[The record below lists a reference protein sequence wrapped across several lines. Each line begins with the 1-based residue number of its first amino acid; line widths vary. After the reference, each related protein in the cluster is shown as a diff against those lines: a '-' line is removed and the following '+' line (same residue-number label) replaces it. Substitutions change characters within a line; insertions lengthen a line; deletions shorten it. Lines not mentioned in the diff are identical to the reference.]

1 MIGVKGIMLW
11 PFIVVRD
18 KKDLILVNHE
28 RIHYYQANEL
38 WVIKFYW
45 LYFKWY
51 FKNRKI
57 FKGYEKI
64 KHYWSYRNIPF
75 EAEAFTNQSNLEYL
89 KTRKRFAYRLFLK
102 H

>member
-11 PFIVVRD
+11 PFIIVRN

-45 LYFKWY
+45 LYFKYY
-51 FKNRKI
+51 FRNRRG
-57 FKGYEKI
+57 FKGNPSV
-64 KHYWSYRNIPF
+64 KHQWAYRNIPF
-75 EAEAFTNQSNLEYL
+75 EIEAFSSQSNLDYL
-89 KTRKRFAYRLFLK
+89 KNRKKLDLDRYR
-102 H
+102 